1 VGSRLRGPANEP
13 LESIMMTA
21 RSVAAVLVSSVAAS
35 TILIAA
41 QAPPHAAPLPAVARA
56 NYRPAAPYEAVRA
69 SDPTLADQTLYRPK
83 DLAKLGN
90 SKMPILAWGNGG
102 CAANGGS

>member
-1 VGSRLRGPANEP
+1 
-13 LESIMMTA
+13 MMTA
-21 RSVAAVLVSSVAAS
+21 RNVAAVR
-35 TILIAA
+35 T
-41 QAPPHAAPLPAVARA
+41 
-56 NYRPAAPYEAVRA
+56 

-102 CAANGGS
+102 CAAGQQFGGTCRFTFLLQVRP